1 MRRLSATAQ
10 VAFDI
15 ILNHVATDP
24 LFDGELMRAC
34 HYRLF
39 EIVALRINTSSTKR
53 PLPIEQSLSMLQ
65 STISSPADLY
75 AALVSSKA
83 EPGSRLVEVHDTP
96 KKLRETG
103 EEFRVHQGGLIY
115 PQSHTQSPMPK
126 VPTVAERN
134 AAMQEE
140 YDASHI
146 SDLEMSDF

>member
-1 MRRLSATAQ
+1 LSATAR

-34 HYRLF
+34 HHRLF
-39 EIVALRINTSSTKR
+39 EIIALRINTGRTEQ

-65 STISSPADLY
+65 STITSPADLY
-75 AALVSSKA
+75 AALISSKP
-83 EPGSRLVEVHDTP
+83 EPGSRLVEVYDTP
-96 KKLRETG
+96 KKLRKTG

-115 PQSHTQSPMPK
+115 PQSHTQPFMPK

-134 AAMQEE
+134 TAMEQQH
-140 YDASHI
+140 DIASD
-146 SDLEMSDF
+146 SDPEGTSDF